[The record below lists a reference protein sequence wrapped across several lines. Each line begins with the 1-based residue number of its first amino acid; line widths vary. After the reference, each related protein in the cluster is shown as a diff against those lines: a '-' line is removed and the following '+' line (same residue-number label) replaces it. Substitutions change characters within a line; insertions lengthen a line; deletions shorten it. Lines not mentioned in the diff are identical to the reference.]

1 MTVSEPQV
9 SGNRMGPTRC
19 GLVENVLSNYAW
31 GPGLRSDTASI
42 FGNTA
47 LVYNNLYF
55 IRKKSIQPY
64 PVTSTNLTITIRDT

>member
-9 SGNRMGPTRC
+9 SGNRMGPTYC

-31 GPGLRSDTASI
+31 RPGLRSDMASI

-55 IRKKSIQPY
+55 IRKKSI
-64 PVTSTNLTITIRDT
+64 